1 MTKSDNYIKI
11 FYISQLTERIV
22 IAMRT
27 KKITP
32 WLYIGPATFLLFF
45 FLVYPSINTAYI
57 SFFNYNSEKFVGIK
71 NYLYCFTNEI
81 MLNSFR
87 NNTLWVIVFVP
98 LTVFL
103 GLIIAVLA
111 DRVKYESIVKSVIFM
126 PMAISFVGAGVIWKF
141 VYAYRPA
148 SAAQTGILNAFRSFL
163 NSEPLPWL
171 IEKPWLNNLC
181 LIMVGVWIWTGFC
194 MVILSASYKGIP
206 RELLEAA
213 RVDGATEFKIFW
225 KIILPL
231 MKPTLAVVATTMTI
245 NVLKVFDIVYV
256 MTNGNFNT
264 EVIANRMYKEMFLFR
279 NFGRA
284 SAIAVILLVL
294 IIPMIVINIQRFR
307 EQEAIR

>member
-1 MTKSDNYIKI
+1 MI
-11 FYISQLTERIV
+11 
-22 IAMRT
+22 RT

-32 WLYIGPATFLLFF
+32 WLYITPAIFLLFF
-45 FLVYPSINTAYI
+45 FLVYPSINTLYV
-57 SFFNYNSEKFVGIK
+57 SFFNYNSEIFMGIK

-87 NNTLWVIVFVP
+87 NNALWVILFVP
-98 LTVFL
+98 LTVSL
-103 GLIIAVLA
+103 GLVIAVLA
-111 DRVKYESIVKSVIFM
+111 DRVKYESIAKSIIFM

-148 SAAQTGILNAFRSFL
+148 SAAQTGILNAIRSFFQL
-163 NSEPLPWL
+163 EPLPWL
-171 IEKPWLNNLC
+171 IIRPWLNNFC

-194 MVILSASYKGIP
+194 MVILSANYKGIP

-264 EVIANRMYKEMFLFR
+264 EVVANRMYKEMFIFR
-279 NFGRA
+279 NYGRA
-284 SAIAVILLVL
+284 SAIAVILLML
-294 IIPMIVINIQRFR
+294 IIPMIIINIQRFR

>member
-1 MTKSDNYIKI
+1 MH
-11 FYISQLTERIV
+11 
-22 IAMRT
+22 T

-32 WLYIGPATFLLFF
+32 WLYISPAAFLLFF
-45 FLVYPSINTAYI
+45 FLVYPSINTVYI
-57 SFFNYNSEKFVGIK
+57 SFFNYNSEIFMGIK
-71 NYLYCFTNEI
+71 NYFYCFTNEI

-87 NNTLWVIVFVP
+87 NNALWVILFVP
-98 LTVFL
+98 LTVSL
-103 GLIIAVLA
+103 GLVIAVLA
-111 DRVKYESIVKSVIFM
+111 DRVKYESIVKSLIFM

-148 SAAQTGILNAFRSFL
+148 SAAQTGILNAVRSFFNL
-163 NSEPLPWL
+163 DPLPWL
-171 IEKPWLNNLC
+171 IIRPWLNNFC

-264 EVIANRMYKEMFLFR
+264 EVVANRMYKEMFIFR
-279 NFGRA
+279 NYGRA
-284 SAIAVILLVL
+284 SAIAVILLML
-294 IIPMIVINIQRFR
+294 IIPMIIINIQRFR
-307 EQEAIR
+307 EQETIR

>member
-1 MTKSDNYIKI
+1 MIH
-11 FYISQLTERIV
+11 
-22 IAMRT
+22 T

-32 WLYIGPATFLLFF
+32 WLYIAPATFLLFF
-45 FLVYPSINTAYI
+45 FLVYPSINTVYI
-57 SFFNYNSEKFVGIK
+57 SFFNYNSEIFVGIK

-87 NNTLWVIVFVP
+87 NNALWVILFVP
-98 LTVFL
+98 LTVSL

-126 PMAISFVGAGVIWKF
+126 PMAISCVGAGIIWKF

-148 SAAQTGILNAFRSFL
+148 SAAQVGILNAIRTFFRL
-163 NSEPLPWL
+163 EPLPWL

-181 LIMVGVWIWTGFC
+181 LIMVGVWISTGFC

-231 MKPTLAVVATTMTI
+231 MKPTIAVVATTMI
-245 NVLKVFDIVYV
+245 IIVLKVFDIVYV

-284 SAIAVILLVL
+284 SAIAIILLTL
-294 IIPMIVINIQRFR
+294 IIPMIIINIQRFR
-307 EQEAIR
+307 EQEMIR

>member
-1 MTKSDNYIKI
+1 
-11 FYISQLTERIV
+11 V
-22 IAMRT
+22 IHT

-32 WLYIGPATFLLFF
+32 WLYIAPAIFLLFF
-45 FLVYPSINTAYI
+45 FLVYPSINTLYI
-57 SFFNYNSEKFVGIK
+57 SFFNYNSEIFMGIK
-71 NYLYCFTNEI
+71 NFLYCFSNEI

-87 NNTLWVIVFVP
+87 NNALWVILFVP
-98 LTVFL
+98 LTVSL

-111 DRVKYESIVKSVIFM
+111 DRVKYESIVKSIIFM

-148 SAAQTGILNAFRSFL
+148 SAAQTGILNAIRSFF
-163 NSEPLPWL
+163 NSDPLPWL
-171 IEKPWLNNLC
+171 IIRPWLNNFC

-231 MKPTLAVVATTMTI
+231 MQPTLAVVATTMTI

-264 EVIANRMYKEMFLFR
+264 EVVANRMYKEMFIFR
-279 NFGRA
+279 NYGRA
-284 SAIAVILLVL
+284 SAIAVILLML
-294 IIPMIVINIQRFR
+294 IIPMIIINIKRFR

>member
-1 MTKSDNYIKI
+1 MKTLKYL
-11 FYISQLTERIV
+11 YISIV
-22 IAMRT
+22 RKDSLLMRT

-45 FLVYPSINTAYI
+45 FLVYPSINTIYI
-57 SFFNYNSEKFVGIK
+57 SFFNYNSEKFIGLK
-71 NYLYCFTNEI
+71 NYFYCFTNEI

-87 NNTLWVIVFVP
+87 NNALWVIVFVP

-103 GLIIAVLA
+103 GLIIAVLS

-148 SAAQTGILNAFRSFL
+148 SAAQTGILNAIRSFFSL
-163 NSEPLPWL
+163 EPLPWL

-264 EVIANRMYKEMFLFR
+264 EVVANRMYKEMFLFR

-284 SAIAVILLVL
+284 SAIAVILLIL
-294 IIPMIVINIQRFR
+294 IVPMIIINIQRFR

>member
-1 MTKSDNYIKI
+1 
-11 FYISQLTERIV
+11 V
-22 IAMRT
+22 IHT
-27 KKITP
+27 KKNTP
-32 WLYIGPATFLLFF
+32 WLYISPAAFLLFF
-45 FLVYPSINTAYI
+45 FLVYPSINTIYI
-57 SFFNYNSEKFVGIK
+57 SFFDYNSEIFMGIK
-71 NYLYCFTNEI
+71 NYFYCFTNEI

-87 NNTLWVIVFVP
+87 NNALWVILFVP
-98 LTVFL
+98 LTVSL
-103 GLIIAVLA
+103 GLVIAVLA
-111 DRVKYESIVKSVIFM
+111 DRVKYESIVKSLIFM

-148 SAAQTGILNAFRSFL
+148 SAAQTGILNAVRSFFNL
-163 NSEPLPWL
+163 DPIPWL
-171 IEKPWLNNLC
+171 IIRPWLNNFC

-264 EVIANRMYKEMFLFR
+264 EVVANRMYKEMFIFR
-279 NFGRA
+279 NYGRA
-284 SAIAVILLVL
+284 SAIAVILLML
-294 IIPMIVINIQRFR
+294 IIPMIMINIQRFR

>member
-1 MTKSDNYIKI
+1 MIH
-11 FYISQLTERIV
+11 
-22 IAMRT
+22 T

-32 WLYIGPATFLLFF
+32 WLYISPAAFLLFF
-45 FLVYPSINTAYI
+45 FLVYPSINTVYI
-57 SFFNYNSEKFVGIK
+57 SFFNYNSEKFIGLE
-71 NYLYCFTNEI
+71 NYFYCFTNEI
-81 MLNSFR
+81 MLTSFR
-87 NNTLWVIVFVP
+87 NNALWIAFFVP
-98 LTVFL
+98 LTVFF
-103 GLIIAVLA
+103 GLIIAILL
-111 DRVKYESIVKSVIFM
+111 DKVKYESIVKSLIFM

-148 SAAQTGILNAFRSFL
+148 SAAQTGILNAIRSFFQL
-163 NSEPLPWL
+163 EPMPWL
-171 IEKPWLNNLC
+171 IIRPWLNNFC

-256 MTNGNFNT
+256 MTNGNFDT
-264 EVIANRMYKEMFLFR
+264 EVIANRMYKEMFIFR
-279 NFGRA
+279 NYGRA
-284 SAIAVILLVL
+284 SSIAVLLL
-294 IIPMIVINIQRFR
+294 LIIIPMIIINIRRFR

>member
-1 MTKSDNYIKI
+1 MI
-11 FYISQLTERIV
+11 
-22 IAMRT
+22 RT

-32 WLYIGPATFLLFF
+32 WLYITPAILLLFF
-45 FLVYPSINTAYI
+45 FLVYPSINTLYI
-57 SFFNYNSEKFVGIK
+57 SFFNYNSEIFMGIK
-71 NYLYCFTNEI
+71 NFLYCFTNEI

-87 NNTLWVIVFVP
+87 NNALWVILFVP
-98 LTVFL
+98 LTVSL

-111 DRVKYESIVKSVIFM
+111 DRVKYELIVKSIIFM

-148 SAAQTGILNAFRSFL
+148 SAAQTGILNAILSFF
-163 NSEPLPWL
+163 NSYPLPWL
-171 IEKPWLNNLC
+171 IIRPWLNNFC
-181 LIMVGVWIWTGFC
+181 LIIVGVWIWTGFC

-256 MTNGNFNT
+256 MTNGNYNT
-264 EVIANRMYKEMFLFR
+264 EVVANRMYKEMFIFR
-279 NFGRA
+279 NYGRA
-284 SAIAVILLVL
+284 SAIAVILLML
-294 IIPMIVINIQRFR
+294 IIPMIIINIQRFR

>member
-1 MTKSDNYIKI
+1 MIH
-11 FYISQLTERIV
+11 
-22 IAMRT
+22 T

-32 WLYIGPATFLLFF
+32 WLYISPAAFLLFF
-45 FLVYPSINTAYI
+45 FLVYPSINTIYI
-57 SFFNYNSEKFVGIK
+57 SFFNYNSEIFIGIK
-71 NYLYCFTNEI
+71 NYLYSFTNEI

-87 NNTLWVIVFVP
+87 NNALWVILFVP
-98 LTVFL
+98 LTVSL

-111 DRVKYESIVKSVIFM
+111 DRVKYESIVKSLIFM

-148 SAAQTGILNAFRSFL
+148 SAAQTGILNAIRSFFQL
-163 NSEPLPWL
+163 EPLPWL
-171 IEKPWLNNLC
+171 IIRPWLNNFC

-213 RVDGATEFKIFW
+213 RVDGATEFRIFW

-264 EVIANRMYKEMFLFR
+264 EVVANRMYKEMFIFR
-279 NFGRA
+279 NYGRA
-284 SAIAVILLVL
+284 SAIAVILLML
-294 IIPMIVINIQRFR
+294 IIPMIIVNIQRFR

>member
-1 MTKSDNYIKI
+1 MIH
-11 FYISQLTERIV
+11 
-22 IAMRT
+22 T

-32 WLYIGPATFLLFF
+32 WLYISPAAFLLFF
-45 FLVYPSINTAYI
+45 FLVYPSINTVYI
-57 SFFNYNSEKFVGIK
+57 SFFNYNSEKFIGIK
-71 NYLYCFTNEI
+71 NYLYSFTNEI
-81 MLNSFR
+81 MLTSFR
-87 NNTLWVIVFVP
+87 NNALWVAFFVP

-103 GLIIAVLA
+103 GLIIAILL
-111 DRVKYESIVKSVIFM
+111 DKVKYESIVKSVIFM

-141 VYAYRPA
+141 VYDYRPA
-148 SAAQTGILNAFRSFL
+148 LAAQTGILNAIRSFFQL
-163 NSEPLPWL
+163 EPLPWL
-171 IEKPWLNNLC
+171 IIRPWLNNFC

-256 MTNGNFNT
+256 MTNGNFDT
-264 EVIANRMYKEMFLFR
+264 EVIANRMYKEMFIFR
-279 NFGRA
+279 NYGRA
-284 SAIAVILLVL
+284 SSIAVLLL
-294 IIPMIVINIQRFR
+294 LFIIPMILVNIRRFR

>member
-1 MTKSDNYIKI
+1 MI
-11 FYISQLTERIV
+11 
-22 IAMRT
+22 RT
-27 KKITP
+27 KKIIP
-32 WLYIGPATFLLFF
+32 WLYIAPSVFLLFF
-45 FLVYPSINTAYI
+45 FLVYPSINTLYI
-57 SFFNYNSEKFVGIK
+57 SFFNYNSEIFIGIK
-71 NYLYCFTNEI
+71 NYLYCFTNGI

-87 NNTLWVIVFVP
+87 NNALWVILFVP
-98 LTVFL
+98 LTVSL

-111 DRVKYESIVKSVIFM
+111 DRVKYESIVKSIIFM

-141 VYAYRPA
+141 VYAYKPT
-148 SAAQTGILNAFRSFL
+148 SAAQTGILNAFRSFFQL
-163 NSEPLPWL
+163 EPLPWL
-171 IEKPWLNNLC
+171 IIRPWLNNFC

-264 EVIANRMYKEMFLFR
+264 EVVANRMYKEMFIFR
-279 NFGRA
+279 NYGRA

-307 EQEAIR
+307 EQEVIR

>member
-1 MTKSDNYIKI
+1 V
-11 FYISQLTERIV
+11 IS
-22 IAMRT
+22 T

-32 WLYIGPATFLLFF
+32 WLYTAPAIFLLFF
-45 FLVYPSINTAYI
+45 FLVYPSINTLYI
-57 SFFNYNSEKFVGIK
+57 SFFNYNSEIFMGIK

-87 NNTLWVIVFVP
+87 NNALWVILFVP

-103 GLIIAVLA
+103 GLIIAVLS
-111 DRVKYESIVKSVIFM
+111 DRVKYESIVKSIIFM

-148 SAAQTGILNAFRSFL
+148 SAAQTGILNAILSFFNL
-163 NSEPLPWL
+163 DPLPWL
-171 IEKPWLNNLC
+171 IIRPWLNNFC
-181 LIMVGVWIWTGFC
+181 LIIVGVWIWTGFC

-256 MTNGNFNT
+256 MTNGNYNT
-264 EVIANRMYKEMFLFR
+264 EVVANRMYKEMFIFR
-279 NFGRA
+279 NYGRA
-284 SAIAVILLVL
+284 SAIAVILLML
-294 IIPMIVINIQRFR
+294 IIPMIIINIQRFR

>member
-1 MTKSDNYIKI
+1 MIY
-11 FYISQLTERIV
+11 
-22 IAMRT
+22 T

-32 WLYIGPATFLLFF
+32 WLYISPAAFLLFF
-45 FLVYPSINTAYI
+45 FLVYPSIKTIYI
-57 SFFNYNSEKFVGIK
+57 SFFDYNSEKFIGIK
-71 NYLYCFTNEI
+71 NYIYCFTNET
-81 MLNSFR
+81 MLISFR
-87 NNTLWVIVFVP
+87 NNALWIALFVP

-103 GLIIAVLA
+103 GLVIAILL
-111 DRVKYESIVKSVIFM
+111 DKVKYESIVKSLIFM

-141 VYAYRPA
+141 VYAYRPV
-148 SAAQTGILNAFRSFL
+148 SAAQTGILNAIRSFFQL
-163 NSEPLPWL
+163 EPLPWL
-171 IEKPWLNNLC
+171 IIRPWLNNFC

-256 MTNGNFNT
+256 MTNGNFDT
-264 EVIANRMYKEMFLFR
+264 EVIANRMYKEMFIFR
-279 NFGRA
+279 NYGRA
-284 SAIAVILLVL
+284 SSIAVLLL
-294 IIPMIVINIQRFR
+294 LFIIPMILVNVRRFR
-307 EQEAIR
+307 EQESMR

>member
-1 MTKSDNYIKI
+1 MIYNKIRLYKSINIGRKS
-11 FYISQLTERIV
+11 FL
-22 IAMRT
+22 MRT

-87 NNTLWVIVFVP
+87 NNILWVIVFVP

>member
-1 MTKSDNYIKI
+1 
-11 FYISQLTERIV
+11 V
-22 IAMRT
+22 IHT

-32 WLYIGPATFLLFF
+32 WLYISPAAFLLFF
-45 FLVYPSINTAYI
+45 FLVYPSINTIYI
-57 SFFNYNSEKFVGIK
+57 SFFNYNSEIFIGIK
-71 NYLYCFTNEI
+71 NYLYSFTNEI

-87 NNTLWVIVFVP
+87 NNALWVILFVP
-98 LTVFL
+98 LTVSL

-111 DRVKYESIVKSVIFM
+111 DRVKYESMVKSLIFM

-141 VYAYRPA
+141 IYAYRPA
-148 SAAQTGILNAFRSFL
+148 SAAQTGILNAIRSFFQL
-163 NSEPLPWL
+163 EPLPWL
-171 IEKPWLNNLC
+171 IIRPWLNNFC

-194 MVILSASYKGIP
+194 MVILSASYKGIS
-206 RELLEAA
+206 RELMEAA
-213 RVDGATEFKIFW
+213 RVDGATEFRIFW

-264 EVIANRMYKEMFLFR
+264 EVVANRMYKEMFIFR
-279 NFGRA
+279 NYGRA
-284 SAIAVILLVL
+284 SAIAVILLML